1 MKDRLTAI
9 LAKQPKKLIN
19 EIQPQNMVPPVPAG
33 VLIPIYKKDD
43 EYFLVFTLRTDLVE
57 HHKGQISFPGGA
69 FHPGDGNL
77 LDTALRE
84 SFEEIGL
91 WPADVQVV
99 GELDDLI
106 TNSNFQVTPFV
117 GFVPYPYTF
126 HHSEAEVAEIIHTP
140 LSMLLDKRFYR
151 QEKRPDGL
159 MDYYYNCYGYII
171 WGVTARILK
180 PFLDI
185 ITSEGLFKQPGAPQ
199 VSDKI

>member
-1 MKDRLTAI
+1 MKEKLKAI
-9 LAKQPKKLIN
+9 LDKHPKKLVD
-19 EIQPQNMVPPVPAG
+19 EIPHQNNLPPVPAG
-33 VLIPIYKKDD
+33 VLIPIYKKDN

-69 FHPGDGNL
+69 FHPGDANL

-91 WPADVQVV
+91 LPSDVQIV
-99 GELDDLI
+99 GELDDLV
-106 TNSNFQVTPFV
+106 TNSNFRVTPFV

-126 HHSEAEVAEIIHTP
+126 HANNAEVAEIIHVP
-140 LSMLLDKRFYR
+140 MSMLLDKRYSR
-151 QEKRPDGL
+151 QEKRPDGV

-185 ITSEGLFKQPGAPQ
+185 ITSESLFKQPGAPR
-199 VSDKI
+199 VGDKI

>member
-1 MKDRLTAI
+1 MKDKLKAI

-33 VLIPIYKKDD
+33 VLIPIYKKDNG
-43 EYFLVFTLRTDLVE
+43 YFLVFTLRTDLVE

-69 FHPGDGNL
+69 YHPGDGNL

-91 WPADVQVV
+91 LPSDVEVA

-106 TNSNFQVTPFV
+106 TNSNFRVTPFV
-117 GFVPYPYTF
+117 GFIPYPYTL
-126 HHSEAEVAEIIHTP
+126 HANKAEVAEIIHTP
-140 LSMLLDKRFYR
+140 LAMLLDKRYCR
-151 QEKRPDGL
+151 QEKRPGGV

-185 ITSEGLFKQPGAPQ
+185 IVSEGLFSQPEPPPL
-199 VSDKI
+199 SDKV